1 MFILSIS
8 YKTADFEVKSS
19 FNTLKL
25 IFYPENVYLISCMI
39 YFKNINTNNQ
49 NNLNNVH

>member
-25 IFYPENVYLISCMI
+25 IFLPENVYLTSCMI
-39 YFKNINTNNQ
+39 YKNI
-49 NNLNNVH
+49 LIPIIKIIKIMYV